1 MARLPDNVQSVML
14 KGHNMWVATTG
25 EDGTPNISIKGSGA
39 LLDDEHLYFADLFSK
54 KTRANLLKNSKV
66 AVAIYEPDDN
76 VAVQVKGEATFVD
89 EGPLFD
95 KVSGAIEALQLGM
108 PPVKSVIRISV
119 DSVWDLSPGPNS
131 GERIV

>member
-1 MARLPDNVQSVML
+1 MPKLPDNVQSVMR

-25 EDGTPNISIKGSGA
+25 EDGTPNIAIKGSGA

-54 KTRANLLKNSKV
+54 KTRANLLQNNRV
-66 AVAIYEPDDN
+66 AVAIYEPGDD
-76 VAVQVKGEATFVD
+76 VAVQVKGEATFID
-89 EGPLFD
+89 EGPLFE
-95 KVSGAIEALQLGM
+95 KVSGAIEAMQRGL

-119 DSVWDLSPGPNS
+119 DSVWDLSAGPNA